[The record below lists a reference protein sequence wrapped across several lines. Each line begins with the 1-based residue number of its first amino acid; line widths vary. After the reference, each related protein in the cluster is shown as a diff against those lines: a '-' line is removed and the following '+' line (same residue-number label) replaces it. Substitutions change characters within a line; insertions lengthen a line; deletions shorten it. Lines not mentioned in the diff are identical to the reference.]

1 MQTLEEALMEAVEK
15 RLVAGKYTLG
25 KSSEPF
31 KLSMKTLGKSAVEEA
46 KEKLKEKGITDFKM
60 YQPDKTLVYF
70 ISGDKIVAKIFTF
83 KPHIKEVV
91 MAFYE

>member
-31 KLSMKTLGKSAVEEA
+31 K
-46 KEKLKEKGITDFKM
+46 
-60 YQPDKTLVYF
+60 
-70 ISGDKIVAKIFTF
+70 
-83 KPHIKEVV
+83 PHIKEVV

>member
-31 KLSMKTLGKSAVEEA
+31 K
-46 KEKLKEKGITDFKM
+46 
-60 YQPDKTLVYF
+60 
-70 ISGDKIVAKIFTF
+70 
-83 KPHIKEVV
+83 PHIKEVV
-91 MAFYE
+91 MTFYEW